1 MGYDLHITRAESWA
15 DNEGAEI
22 GADEWLAAVRAD
34 PELTLAPDV
43 GMGPHF
49 ARWSGPSR
57 HDDPWLDWRAGN
69 VYTKSPDSALLRK
82 MVRLAERLG
91 ARVQGDDGELY
102 TGDEPLDE
110 PPDEAAAPTKRS
122 TIRTLLGRLLGARQ
136 PGAPAPDSSALVH
149 VYLRAERY
157 YVEASDRTRVTEA
170 GFWVSSGRVVVLDGR
185 ATDAE
190 LGLAI
195 LDGLARSRLEVPVP
209 PRSAKL
215 QAGLFRAMG
224 VTSARAAMAG
234 TRGCLVTRERD
245 GSLRVEPF
253 GGDASAAV
261 AAHSLGLPEGSA
273 TTVGQAV
280 RAALARAAV
289 AE

>member
-15 DNEGAEI
+15 DNAGAEI
-22 GADEWLAAVRAD
+22 GAEEWLAAVRAD

-57 HDDPWLDWRAGN
+57 HDEPWLDWRAGN

-110 PPDEAAAPTKRS
+110 PPDEAAPATKRS

-136 PGAPAPDSSALVH
+136 PGAPAPDPSALAH

-157 YVEASDRTRVTEA
+157 YVEASDRTRATEA
-170 GFWVSSGRVVVLDGR
+170 GFWVSSGQVVALDGG

-209 PRSAKL
+209 PRDAKL

-224 VTSARAAMAG
+224 VTSGRAAMAG

-245 GSLRVEPF
+245 GTLRVEPF
-253 GGDASAAV
+253 GGDAAAAV
-261 AAHSLGLPEGSA
+261 AAHPVGLPGASA